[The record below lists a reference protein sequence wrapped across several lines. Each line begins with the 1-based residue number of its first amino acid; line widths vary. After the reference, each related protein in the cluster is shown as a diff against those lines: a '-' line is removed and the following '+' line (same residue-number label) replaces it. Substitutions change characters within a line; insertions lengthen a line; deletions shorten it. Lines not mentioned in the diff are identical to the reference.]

1 MTKYELVKK
10 TEINGDVWYFIRGE
24 DGLSIGQSWTRKI
37 EEAENMLD
45 EIQNGKKAEPIFETL
60 KTIEIKEDAND

>member
-10 TEINGDVWYFIRGE
+10 TEVNGDVWYFIRRE
-24 DGLSIGQSWTRKI
+24 DGLSVGKSWTKDI

-45 EIQNGKKAEPIFETL
+45 EIQNGKKAEPIFEII
-60 KTIEIKEDAND
+60 KTVEIKEDAND